1 MIKSNGIHRGRGQ
14 TIFDGNKFVS
24 LSRKGILS
32 EMELLTEIENWVIKN
47 LIQFGLD
54 ERLADFGYIALA
66 SLIIFS
72 IAWLANLLVKRF
84 VLEMVRSLAK
94 KSKTLVGEL
103 LLQESFFLRVSHFAP
118 AFVISTLSELVFQSF
133 PVLADVVDVMVNL
146 YLVVIVLWV
155 IDSIIDTL
163 YNLYEGSSI
172 STKLPLKGICQ
183 AIKIVINVTGIIFI
197 LSILLDK
204 SPLYFFSGLG
214 ALTAV
219 LLLVFKDVILGLVA
233 GIQLTANNMVRKG
246 DWVEMPKYGADGD
259 VIDVALTTIKIQNWD
274 KTITTIPAHALV
286 SDAFKN
292 WRGMS
297 ESGGRR
303 IKRSIH
309 LDLSSVRFLK
319 ESELKE
325 LEKIKLLQDYFAQKR
340 SEIGEDGLDLDEHG
354 LVAPLLNG
362 RNLTNSG
369 TFRAYCI
376 EYLRAH
382 PKIHQKGMT
391 FLIRQLAPTEK
402 GLPIEIYVFVND
414 VRWIQYEAIQS
425 DIFDHLIASLPVF
438 DLRAFQ
444 LPTDSSFSRIIK
456 S

>member
-1 MIKSNGIHRGRGQ
+1 MLVRFISRELGLSENYLEYAYVLVALFIILLLGWLGNLVIK
-14 TIFDGNKFVS
+14 KFI
-24 LSRKGILS
+24 LGIL
-32 EMELLTEIENWVIKN
+32 
-47 LIQFGLD
+47 
-54 ERLADFGYIALA
+54 
-66 SLIIFS
+66 
-72 IAWLANLLVKRF
+72 
-84 VLEMVRSLAK
+84 RSLAA
-94 KSKTLVGEL
+94 KTKTKVAKYL
-103 LLQESFFLRVSHFAP
+103 LEESFFLRLSHLAP
-118 AFVISTLSELVFQSF
+118 AFVIGSLSQVVFSGY
-133 PVLADVVDVMVNL
+133 PILAGLIEVLINL
-146 YLVVIVLWV
+146 YLVLIALWV
-155 IDSIIDTL
+155 FDSLLDTF
-163 YNLYEGSSI
+163 YKLYEDSTF

-183 AIKIVINVTGIIFI
+183 AIKILVNGTGIIFI

-233 GIQLTANNMVRKG
+233 GVQLTANNMVRKG

-259 VIDVALTTIKIQNWD
+259 VIDVALTTVKIQNWD

-319 ESELKE
+319 ESEVRE
-325 LEKIKLLQDYFAQKR
+325 LEKIDLLKEYFAGKR
-340 SEIGEDGLDLDEHG
+340 ADIGESGMQVEQHG
-354 LVAPLLNG
+354 LAAPLLNG

-369 TFRAYCI
+369 TFRAYCL

-382 PKIHQKGMT
+382 PAIHKQGMT
-391 FLIRQLAPTEK
+391 FLVRQLAPTEK

-414 VRWIQYEAIQS
+414 VRWVNYEEIQS
-425 DIFDHLIASLPVF
+425 DIFDHLLASLPIF
-438 DLRAFQ
+438 ELRAFQ
-444 LPTDSSFSRIIK
+444 LPTDSSLVNLS
-456 S
+456 SVQG

>member
-1 MIKSNGIHRGRGQ
+1 
-14 TIFDGNKFVS
+14 
-24 LSRKGILS
+24 
-32 EMELLTEIENWVIKN
+32 MELLSKIELWVIKN
-47 LIQFGLD
+47 LDHLGIEEQYSSYC
-54 ERLADFGYIALA
+54 YITIAF
-66 SLIIFS
+66 LIILS
-72 IAWLANLLVKRF
+72 IGWIANLVVKKF
-84 VLEMVRSLAK
+84 IVEILRSVAK
-94 KSKTLVGEL
+94 RTKTKLGEY
-103 LLQESFFLRVSHFAP
+103 LLQESFFLRLSHLAP
-118 AFVISTLSELVFQSF
+118 AFVISTLSEFVFHNY
-133 PVLADVVDVMVNL
+133 PVFNGFIAVLVNL
-146 YLVVIVLWV
+146 YLVVIILWV
-155 IDSIIDTL
+155 IDAIIDTL
-163 YNLYEGSSI
+163 YKLYEESRL

-183 AIKIVINVTGIIFI
+183 AVKIVFNVTGIIFI

-303 IKRSIH
+303 IKRSIY

-319 ESELKE
+319 ESEVLE
-325 LEKIKLLQDYFAQKR
+325 LERIELLKDYLSGKR
-340 SEIGEDGLDLDEHG
+340 SDIGEEGLDLEEHG
-354 LVAPLLNG
+354 LAAPLLNG

-382 PKIHQKGMT
+382 PSIHQKGMT

-414 VRWIQYEAIQS
+414 VRWIEYEGVQS
-425 DIFDHLIASLPVF
+425 DVFDHLLAALPVF
-438 DLRAFQ
+438 NLRAFQ
-444 LPTDSSFSRIIK
+444 LPSDASFAHLAK
-456 S
+456 A

>member
-1 MIKSNGIHRGRGQ
+1 MQSIKEFESMLVRFISRELGLSENYSEYAYVLVALSLILLLGWASNLVIK
-14 TIFDGNKFVS
+14 KFI
-24 LSRKGILS
+24 LGIL
-32 EMELLTEIENWVIKN
+32 
-47 LIQFGLD
+47 
-54 ERLADFGYIALA
+54 
-66 SLIIFS
+66 
-72 IAWLANLLVKRF
+72 
-84 VLEMVRSLAK
+84 RSLAA
-94 KSKTLVGEL
+94 KTKTKVAKYL
-103 LLQESFFLRVSHFAP
+103 LEESFFLRLSHLAP
-118 AFVISTLSELVFQSF
+118 AFIIGSLSQVVFSGY
-133 PVLADVVDVMVNL
+133 PILAGLIEVLINL
-146 YLVVIVLWV
+146 YLVLIALWV
-155 IDSIIDTL
+155 FDSLLDTF
-163 YNLYEGSSI
+163 YKLYEDSTF

-183 AIKIVINVTGIIFI
+183 AIKILVNGTGIIFI

-233 GIQLTANNMVRKG
+233 GVQLTANNMVRRG

-259 VIDVALTTIKIQNWD
+259 VIDVALTTVKIQNWD

-319 ESELKE
+319 ESEVRE
-325 LEKIKLLQDYFAQKR
+325 LEKIDLLKEYFAGKR
-340 SEIGEDGLDLDEHG
+340 ADIGESGMQVEQHG
-354 LVAPLLNG
+354 LAAPLLNG

-369 TFRAYCI
+369 TFRSYCL

-382 PKIHQKGMT
+382 PAIHKQGMT
-391 FLIRQLAPTEK
+391 FLVRQLAPNEK

-414 VRWIQYEAIQS
+414 VRWVNYEEIQS
-425 DIFDHLIASLPVF
+425 DIFDHLLASLPIF
-438 DLRAFQ
+438 ELRAFQ
-444 LPTDSSFSRIIK
+444 LPTDSSLVNLS
-456 S
+456 SVQG